1 MGIFVNLNPISFLQ
15 DNIENLWYSIYGLIA
30 GWGLT
35 MSLSIAII
43 VFLAVRVFRCERRLV
58 HLENRLVAAERDYNL
73 TLEKW
78 QKKS

>member
-1 MGIFVNLNPISFLQ
+1 MNLNPISFLI

-35 MSLSIAII
+35 MTMGIAII
-43 VFLAVRVFRCERRLV
+43 VILAVRLFRVERRLV
-58 HLENRLVAAERDYNL
+58 QLENRLIHAERDYNL
-73 TLEKW
+73 TLERW

>member
-1 MGIFVNLNPISFLQ
+1 MNLNPILFLA
-15 DNIENLWYSIYGLIA
+15 DNVENLWYSIYGLIA

-35 MSLSIAII
+35 MTVGVAII
-43 VFLAVRVFRCERRLV
+43 VILAVRLFRCERRLTQ
-58 HLENRLVAAERDYNL
+58 LENRLVHAERDYNL

>member
-1 MGIFVNLNPISFLQ
+1 MNINPITFLV
-15 DNIENLWYSIYGLIA
+15 DNVENLWYSIYGLIA

-35 MSLSIAII
+35 MTIGVVTI
-43 VFLAVRVFRCERRLV
+43 VVLAVRLYRCESRLSQ
-58 HLENRLVAAERDYNL
+58 LENRLIHAERDYNL

>member
-1 MGIFVNLNPISFLQ
+1 MNLNPIAFLV
-15 DNIENLWYSIYGLIA
+15 DNVENLWYSIYGLIA

-35 MSLSIAII
+35 MTMGIAII
-43 VFLAVRVFRCERRLV
+43 VVLAVRLFRLERRLAN
-58 HLENRLVAAERDYNL
+58 LENRLIHAERDYNL

>member
-1 MGIFVNLNPISFLQ
+1 MTLNPISFLI
-15 DNIENLWYSIYGLIA
+15 DNVENLWYSIYGLIA

-35 MSLSIAII
+35 MTMGVAII
-43 VFLAVRVFRCERRLV
+43 VILAVRLFRVERRLAQ
-58 HLENRLVAAERDYNL
+58 LENRLVHAERDYNL